1 MVRNTTLLLGW
12 GGRVQVVTEFCSLEK
27 SVSEAV
33 VTLYHLLAGAGECE
47 QSRHHLAAILKMSHT

>member
-1 MVRNTTLLLGW
+1 M
-12 GGRVQVVTEFCSLEK
+12 VTEFCSLEK

-47 QSRHHLAAILKMSHT
+47 QSQHHLAAILKMAHT